1 MNYSL
6 RTSFQQ
12 VDDENNII
20 GRFNLSSSIDT
31 TGYFDNGLTLYKSI
45 LISLIQ
51 SLEEYEEGEFY
62 GR

>member
-31 TGYFDNGLTLYKSI
+31 AGYFNNGLTLYKSI
-45 LISLIQ
+45 LITLIQ
-51 SLEEYEEGEFY
+51 SLEEYEEDEFY

>member
-12 VDDENNII
+12 TDDDNNII
-20 GRFNLSSSIDT
+20 GRFNLSSCIDT

>member
-31 TGYFDNGLTLYKSI
+31 AGYFDNGLTLYKSI